1 MTSLALSSVL
11 VGAGSAAF
19 AFASASAS
27 AFRVSLAFASASAF
41 RVSLARASL
50 PRRLISASLLP
61 LATRPGFLA
70 GLVFGGSAVTLAG
83 AGAGVGASG
92 IFSRGCEVMVSILM
106 CQISFRFL
114 SDFFQVPVRFLSG
127 SC

>member
-1 MTSLALSSVL
+1 M

-19 AFASASAS
+19 AFAS
-27 AFRVSLAFASASAF
+27 
-41 RVSLARASL
+41 VSLARASL
-50 PRRLISASLLP
+50 PRRLRSASLLP

-92 IFSRGCEVMVSILM
+92 IVSSGCEVMVSILM
-106 CQISFRFL
+106 FQISFRFL
-114 SDFFQVPVRFLSG
+114 SGSCQVPVRFLSG
-127 SC
+127 SCQVSHTSSSPSSG